1 MRNRENSRL
10 ILKMKKHGIDVFDI
24 FGRYNYV
31 NTQEIL
37 PAHIHP
43 DMMEICYLA
52 KGCQE
57 YTVGDSMF
65 RMYGGDVFVTFPN
78 ERHGA
83 GEAPEQKGIL
93 YWMVL
98 KRPQEGQDY
107 LGLSYEDASQLF
119 GRLLQLPR
127 RLFRGSAECEHFL
140 LKIISTYHQSRG
152 PLTKITLNN
161 LLVAF
166 LLDIIRAG
174 ERNSSRTY
182 SDRISNIV
190 RYMDDN
196 LTEPLD
202 LDTLAERCNLSVSR
216 FKHSFKEETGIPPSE
231 YVNRKKVE
239 KAQKL
244 MKEHIRSVADVAYQL
259 GFSSPAYFSTVF
271 KQYLGYSPSDY
282 LKRLKATQD

>member
-1 MRNRENSRL
+1 M
-10 ILKMKKHGIDVFDI
+10 
-24 FGRYNYV
+24 
-31 NTQEIL
+31 
-37 PAHIHP
+37 
-43 DMMEICYLA
+43 
-52 KGCQE
+52 
-57 YTVGDSMF
+57 
-65 RMYGGDVFVTFPN
+65 
-78 ERHGA
+78 
-83 GEAPEQKGIL
+83 
-93 YWMVL
+93 
-98 KRPQEGQDY
+98 
-107 LGLSYEDASQLF
+107 
-119 GRLLQLPR
+119 
-127 RLFRGSAECEHFL
+127 
-140 LKIISTYHQSRG
+140 
-152 PLTKITLNN
+152 
-161 LLVAF
+161 AF

-174 ERNSSRTY
+174 ERNSSQTY

-202 LDTLAERCNLSVSR
+202 LDTLAERCNLSVSQ

-271 KQYLGYSPSDY
+271 KQNLGYSPSDY